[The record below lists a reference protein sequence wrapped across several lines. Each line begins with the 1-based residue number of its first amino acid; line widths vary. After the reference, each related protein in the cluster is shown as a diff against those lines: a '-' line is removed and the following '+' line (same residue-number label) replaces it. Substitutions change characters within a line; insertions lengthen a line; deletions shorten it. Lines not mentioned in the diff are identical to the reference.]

1 MMSIFLVPLLSPLT
15 VRFAHR
21 NTHVDEAYSDSDD
34 VFAVLA
40 NLSRLFEPAW
50 RPLPGTAVKRM
61 VVNTWTHPGDR
72 FEDKRKMHPHAMW
85 GTQGLAWD
93 LGASADEIHPRGG
106 GGCVCFQ
113 PAEQPTHA
121 HDGHPPNGGR
131 KWGHDNMVP
140 TITNHVIDRML
151 TGIVTTFVS
160 PLTFRQV
167 PWEADANESD
177 DDDGDDDGDGS
188 VDGLAAWPDWG
199 AERDSTKASTF
210 RSNARLRVYSVRLYP
225 EVLINIPEDGLEGD
239 EKSQADHDYDE
250 GSQEA
255 LEGEDDSQ
263 DGLDDEYSSEDD
275 SENDSEDEDVDADE
289 ILVRIRF
296 MGLDECR
303 AGTERLGSKRP
314 PCEGK

>member
-106 GGCVCFQ
+106 GAV
-113 PAEQPTHA
+113 
-121 HDGHPPNGGR
+121 
-131 KWGHDNMVP
+131 
-140 TITNHVIDRML
+140 
-151 TGIVTTFVS
+151 
-160 PLTFRQV
+160 
-167 PWEADANESD
+167 D